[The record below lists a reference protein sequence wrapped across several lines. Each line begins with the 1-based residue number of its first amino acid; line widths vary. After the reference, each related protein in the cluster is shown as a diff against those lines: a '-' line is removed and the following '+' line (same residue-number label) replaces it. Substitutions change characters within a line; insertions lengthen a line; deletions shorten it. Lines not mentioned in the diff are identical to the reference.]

1 MMDAGVLEDHG
12 GGNFMPVADPQRQE
26 QLKSKRK
33 VQKREHDEQQ
43 LSSSLQNIIDDD
55 LNSDLDIE

>member
-26 QLKSKRK
+26 HLKSKRK
-33 VQKREHDEQQ
+33 IQKRENDE
-43 LSSSLQNIIDDD
+43 
-55 LNSDLDIE
+55 